1 MIEKSR
7 VSLHRLQHIFENIR
21 SEKNEENPERQ
32 IIEHTSMSDR
42 WDAWVKAVDH

>member
-7 VSLHRLQHIFENIR
+7 ISLHRLQHIFENNR
-21 SEKNEENPERQ
+21 NEKSEENPESRIVDQ
-32 IIEHTSMSDR
+32 TSMTDR